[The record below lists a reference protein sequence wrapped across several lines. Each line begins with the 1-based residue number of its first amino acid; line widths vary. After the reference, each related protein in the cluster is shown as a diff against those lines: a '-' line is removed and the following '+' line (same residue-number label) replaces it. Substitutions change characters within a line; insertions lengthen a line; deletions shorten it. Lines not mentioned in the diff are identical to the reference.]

1 MALCSEWYSLYPNL
15 RQFLDALSV
24 FLDSDINL
32 QNLIEKKDIICEI
45 LLQADD
51 LEDEIIKKCVN
62 GDLTNLLN
70 VWFIC
75 GVIGRKK
82 SETLIIYSNHKKP
95 DLDITD
101 YNKEFKIHPLFFRN

>member
-1 MALCSEWYSLYPNL
+1 MDNL
-15 RQFLDALSV
+15 RLI
-24 FLDSDINL
+24 DSKIVS
-32 QNLIEKKDIICEI
+32 
-45 LLQADD
+45 
-51 LEDEIIKKCVN
+51 KKCVN
-62 GDLTNLLN
+62 GDLTDLLN